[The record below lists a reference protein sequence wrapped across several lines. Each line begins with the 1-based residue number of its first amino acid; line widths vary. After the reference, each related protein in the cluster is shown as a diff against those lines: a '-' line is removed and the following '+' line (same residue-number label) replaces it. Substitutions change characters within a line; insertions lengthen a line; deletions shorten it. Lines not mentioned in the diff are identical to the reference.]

1 MAGDQKPD
9 PQKPP
14 EGADAGWAAL
24 GYLLGGMIIWGGV
37 GWFLD
42 RWLDLPHVGLLIGLI
57 GGGAAG
63 VYLIVKRLG
72 A

>member
-1 MAGDQKPD
+1 
-9 PQKPP
+9 
-14 EGADAGWAAL
+14 
-24 GYLLGGMIIWGGV
+24 MIVWGGI
-37 GWFLD
+37 GWLVD
-42 RWLDLPHVGLLIGLI
+42 RWLDLPRVGLLIGLI